1 VLLRCPRQH
10 KVYLSKP
17 AIFCIFDPFYFFVT
31 IRISF
36 PGGKYMS
43 LQLTHSGILAC
54 LLSVMVLPFISIDPI
69 RAQEPPVKKTGQ
81 GWWNQGYRGRPKTIP
96 GATLLPRIKVFR
108 NKLVNSKGDTLLFR
122 GLSIADPDKL
132 ADQGHWNRQ
141 LFEELKE
148 MGAMLVRIP
157 VHPVAWRERGPDSY
171 LSLLDSAVAWCTG
184 LGLYLDIDWHSIG
197 NLEMELF
204 QDPMYNT
211 TKRETFE
218 FWRMIARH
226 FNGNNT
232 VAFYELF
239 NEPTT
244 YRGQLGNISW
254 TEWKK
259 INEDIIQLIRAYDP
273 ETIPIVAGFDW
284 AYDLTPLREEPIS
297 AAGIVYTTHPYS
309 NKRQPPW
316 EPKWDEDFGFAAAR
330 YPIIA
335 TEFGF
340 GLASGLQ
347 VGPDDYGNQ
356 IIRYLESRGIG
367 WMAWVFDPE
376 WQPALL
382 KSWDNYQLTGA
393 GEFFKKALHGQNGKP

>member
-1 VLLRCPRQH
+1 
-10 KVYLSKP
+10 
-17 AIFCIFDPFYFFVT
+17 
-31 IRISF
+31 
-36 PGGKYMS
+36 
-43 LQLTHSGILAC
+43 
-54 LLSVMVLPFISIDPI
+54 
-69 RAQEPPVKKTGQ
+69 
-81 GWWNQGYRGRPKTIP
+81 
-96 GATLLPRIKVFR
+96 
-108 NKLVNSKGDTLLFR
+108 
-122 GLSIADPDKL
+122 
-132 ADQGHWNRQ
+132 
-141 LFEELKE
+141 
-148 MGAMLVRIP
+148 
-157 VHPVAWRERGPDSY
+157 
-171 LSLLDSAVAWCTG
+171 
-184 LGLYLDIDWHSIG
+184 LDIDWHSIG

-218 FWRMIARH
+218 FWRTIARH

-284 AYDLTPLREEPIS
+284 AYDLTPLREEPIN
-297 AAGIVYTTHPYS
+297 AAGIVYTTHPYA

-316 EPKWDEDFGFAAAR
+316 EPKWEEDFGFASGR
-330 YPIIA
+330 YPVIA

-340 GLASGLQ
+340 GLPSGHE
-347 VGPDDYGNQ
+347 VGPDDYGNL

-393 GEFFKKALHGQNGKP
+393 GEFFKKALHGQIGKR